1 MKKRLLILLLLM
13 TYFFNSEG
21 RSPRVIII
29 GAGVSGVAAAS
40 RLLENGFDNITILEA
55 ENRIGGRIHS
65 VKIGGYVVDLGA
77 EWVVG
82 EEGNAV
88 YDLADPLGL
97 LEKCSGYN
105 AWNTTARLFGS
116 SGEEI
121 PRDVASGLVQYFNK
135 VMEEINSKDESDDV
149 KAENL
154 GQYFDPR
161 LDKYFKDHPEISPE
175 LHEPLKYLLNL
186 LDNVHDAGKSW
197 YDVSVNSLLK
207 LIAIDGDHAI
217 NWKERAYSMLFDLL
231 MKKYPNPEEELP
243 VKNITKLNTKV
254 SEIKYEENP
263 VKVIT
268 ANKEE
273 YSADHVIV
281 TPSLGVL
288 QKNMNTL
295 FNPQLP
301 EKKFNAIKNLSFGG
315 VAKIILYYENPWWLD
330 DPTYIRA
337 IYWTEDERKELEN
350 DSLRK
355 WMLSVSVGMR
365 IEHKPK
371 LLLLWVSGSYVK
383 EMELVPEELFQEQ
396 VKEFVGKFFGKTYN
410 ITEPTE
416 IKRSMWNTNENFL
429 GTYRSPGLPE
439 DKFDTPTE
447 DYAEPILIN
456 DKPVLQFAGE
466 GSSVHWGMVNGAIES
481 GWREADRLIN
491 YYAKN

>member
-243 VKNITKLNTKV
+243 VKEKTKLNTKV
-254 SEIKYEENP
+254 TKIKYDETS
-263 VKVIT
+263 VKVTT
-268 ANKEE
+268 ADGEE
-273 YSADHVIV
+273 YEADHVIV
-281 TPSLGVL
+281 TVSLGVL
-288 QKNMNTL
+288 QKHMDTL
-295 FNPQLP
+295 FNPKLP
-301 EKKFNAIKNLSFGG
+301 EKKANVLKNLTYGHN
-315 VAKIILYYENPWWLD
+315 AKIIIYYKDPWWLED
-330 DPTYIRA
+330 LTYIRG
-337 IYWTEDERKELEN
+337 IYWTEEDRKELEN
-350 DSLRK
+350 DPLRK
-355 WMLSVSVGMR
+355 WMLSVSVGTR
-365 IEHKPK
+365 IEHKLK
-371 LLLLWVSGSYVK
+371 LLKTWVTGEYVT
-383 EMELVPEELFQEQ
+383 EMELVPEELFQKQ
-396 VKEFVGKFFGKTYN
+396 IKELIRRFFGQAYN

-416 IKRSMWNTNENFL
+416 IIRSMWNTNENFL
-429 GTYRSPGLPE
+429 GTYRTAGLPE
-439 DKFDTPTE
+439 DKFDNPTG

-466 GSSVHWGMVNGAIES
+466 GTAAHWSLVDGAVES
-481 GWREADRLIN
+481 GWREADRIIN
-491 YYAKN
+491 YYADN